1 MLRYS
6 IYVVIIFILIEFFLR
21 FAGFGYPILYKNRS
35 DNYYPINNQNLKR
48 YKGNEVNINR
58 LGMRTNFEW
67 KNYNNKKKLIFFGDS
82 VSFAG
87 SYIDNKDIFSEK
99 ICTKYVM
106 DYVCG
111 NYGVNG
117 YLLENLTNR
126 IEEIKKSNLIYEKL
140 IIVVSNSFNYGKT
153 NFYDLP
159 FYENFN
165 YKFFRSTIEVI
176 NHFLFKYKIYDNYHS
191 SNEKKNSINVNKL
204 KKSNSTQLIEF
215 NKVLN
220 DLSLEK
226 DIYIFILPTLEN
238 LDGKISANHFL
249 TEINV
254 TSYEVI
260 NLIGKLKNIEY
271 QKLYFNN
278 AHLNKKGHDYLAK
291 IIYEYLK

>member
-21 FAGFGYPILYKNRS
+21 FTGFGYPILYKNTS

-67 KNYNNKKKLIFFGDS
+67 RNYNNKKKLIFFGDS
-82 VSFAG
+82 VAFAG

-99 ICTKYVM
+99 ICARYVT
-106 DYVCG
+106 DYICG

-191 SNEKKNSINVNKL
+191 SNEKNIINVNKL